1 MNLRQDA
8 DTMIRH
14 VLARVQPDTAVKD
27 ALTRMQLTGP
37 ITLVA
42 IGKAAW
48 SMANAAVEQLSD
60 QVRDGI
66 VITKYRHS
74 QGPITNV
81 RVLEAGHPVV
91 DEQSLRATREA
102 LRLTTDLTDKDLV
115 LFLISG
121 GGSALFEDPMPG
133 VELHELMDITEQ
145 LLRSGADITEINT
158 VRKHLSQVKGGK
170 FARHCAPAQIVSI
183 VLSDVLGD
191 PLDVIASGPAYP
203 DASTSEQALAIL
215 ERYGITTEEH
225 IPAIIRQ
232 ETPKALDNV
241 ETVITGSVTRL
252 CSEAADIAG
261 GLGYEPYI
269 LSSTVD
275 GEAREVGQ
283 MFAALAREIRTG
295 ESSFLAPCALI
306 AGGETVVRIKG
317 SGKGGR
323 NQELALACA
332 RGIDGLEDVL
342 FFSLGSDGTD
352 GPTDAAGGIVDGAT
366 AQKLRDTGCPIEVYL
381 DNNDSYHGLLASGG
395 LLITGPTGT
404 NVNDLMVLLVSPRA
418 IETGPNLD

>member
-1 MNLRQDA
+1 
-8 DTMIRH
+8 MIRH
-14 VLARVQPDTAVKD
+14 VLARVQPDAAVKE
-27 ALTRMQLTGP
+27 ALARQELTGP
-37 ITLVA
+37 VTLVA

-48 SMANAAVEQLSD
+48 SMANAAVEELGD

-66 VITKYRHS
+66 VITKYHHS
-74 QGPITNV
+74 QGPIPRV

-91 DEQSLRATREA
+91 DEQSLLATREA
-102 LRLTTDLTDKDLV
+102 LRLTSGLSEQDLV

-121 GGSALFEDPMPG
+121 GGSALFEEPMAG
-133 VELHELMDITEQ
+133 VELPELMAITEQ

-170 FARHCAPAQIVSI
+170 FARHCSPAQILSI

-215 ERYGITTEEH
+215 ARYGIRTEEQ

-241 ETVITGSVTRL
+241 ETIITGSVTRL
-252 CSEAADIAG
+252 CTAAAEIARE
-261 GLGYEPYI
+261 LGYEAFI

-283 MFAALAREIRTG
+283 MFAALAGEIRTG
-295 ESSFLAPCALI
+295 KSSFEPPCALI
-306 AGGETVVRIKG
+306 AGGETVVRIIG
-317 SGKGGR
+317 TGKGGR

-332 RGIDGLEDVL
+332 RGIDGLEDLL

-352 GPTDAAGGIVDGAT
+352 GPTDAAGGIVDGTT
-366 AQKLRDTGCPIEVYL
+366 AGRLRDTGCPIEVYL
-381 DNNDSYHGLLASGG
+381 DNNDSYHGLQASGG
-395 LLITGPTGT
+395 LLVTGPTGT
-404 NVNDLMVLLVSPRA
+404 NVNDLMVLLVSPR
-418 IETGPNLD
+418 ETEH

>member
-14 VLARVQPDTAVKD
+14 VLARVQPDAAVKE
-27 ALTRMQLTGP
+27 ALARQELTGP
-37 ITLVA
+37 VTLVA

-48 SMANAAVEQLSD
+48 SMANAAVEELGD

-66 VITKYRHS
+66 VITKYHHS
-74 QGPITNV
+74 QGPIPRV

-91 DEQSLRATREA
+91 DEQSILATREA
-102 LRLTTDLTDKDLV
+102 LRLTAGLSEQDLV

-121 GGSALFEDPMPG
+121 GGSALFEEPMAG
-133 VELHELMDITEQ
+133 VELPELMAITEQ

-170 FARHCAPAQIVSI
+170 FARHCSPAQILSI

-215 ERYGITTEEH
+215 ARYGIRTEEQ

-241 ETVITGSVTRL
+241 ETIITGSVTRL
-252 CSEAADIAG
+252 CTAAAEIARE
-261 GLGYEPYI
+261 LGYEAFI

-283 MFAALAREIRTG
+283 MFAALAGEIRTG
-295 ESSFLAPCALI
+295 KSSFEPPCALI
-306 AGGETVVRIKG
+306 AGGETVVRIIG
-317 SGKGGR
+317 TGKGGR

-332 RGIDGLEDVL
+332 RGIDGLEDLL

-352 GPTDAAGGIVDGAT
+352 GPTDAAGGIVDGTT
-366 AQKLRDTGCPIEVYL
+366 AGRLRDTGCPIEVYL
-381 DNNDSYHGLLASGG
+381 DNNDSYHGLQASGG
-395 LLITGPTGT
+395 LLVTGPTGT
-404 NVNDLMVLLVSPRA
+404 NVNDLMVLLVSPR
-418 IETGPNLD
+418 ETEH